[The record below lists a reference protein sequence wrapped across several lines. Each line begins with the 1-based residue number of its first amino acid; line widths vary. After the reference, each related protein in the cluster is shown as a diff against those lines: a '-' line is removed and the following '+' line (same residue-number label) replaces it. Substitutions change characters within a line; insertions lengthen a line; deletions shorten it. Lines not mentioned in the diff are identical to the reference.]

1 METPKYTLKIG
12 ASCVEI
18 AARAA
23 MASADAGDRD
33 QWRVEMLNALA
44 SITCALR
51 EDSEGREL
59 VEVSN
64 G

>member
-1 METPKYTLKIG
+1 MDTPKYTLKLG
-12 ASCVEI
+12 AYCVEI
-18 AARAA
+18 AGQKAA
-23 MASADAGDRD
+23 AAAEAGDRD
-33 QWRVEMLNALA
+33 TWRAEMLNALA